1 MISPE
6 ANNFETNNL
15 IIYHIITAFILI
27 YKLKKCSAALSEH
40 FKWASACRLKV
51 PAITVASKAINVKV
65 SQMIKLSVNKT
76 KWSSLLSTHCTF
88 TP

>member
-40 FKWASACRLKV
+40 FKWASACRFESPSDYCGLKSYQFQGF
-51 PAITVASKAINVKV
+51 PDD
-65 SQMIKLSVNKT
+65 KT
-76 KWSSLLSTHCTF
+76 IS
-88 TP
+88 